1 MEFIMINFR
10 IKTHIAAVAVL
21 IVCLAVCAIMVLMEP
36 VYAASDFIIRD
47 YGIDMQV
54 NEDDTYLIT
63 ETIDVHFT
71 APSHGIYRTIPYR
84 VKLDRDGQ
92 KSEFYGRV
100 RDFQMLTD
108 QPVSKTKGDTEYFFR
123 IGSAGKYA
131 DEDTTYQF
139 SYVFDMR
146 GDHLKDADEVYYNL
160 IGTYWEAQDIEHVS
174 FQITFPEPVDMN
186 NVGMKTGSQVDV
198 PFEDDGGKTIWGET
212 DEDTLRGLTIR
223 AVLPE
228 GYFTKQAGSSN
239 LPLYVLVAII
249 AAVTLWGAMI
259 WRRYGKDPDI
269 VETVQFYPP
278 EGLSAAEVGYL
289 DNGEVKGEHVT
300 SMLLELA
307 DKGFI
312 SISEKEVRYGEKK
325 DKISM
330 NYEIRQL
337 KEYDGDSEDEKLFM
351 EGLFNKGR
359 RKMVRASTL
368 KNHFYETVQKI
379 EDNIYSRFRG
389 KLWDDKADTY
399 SWILRGL
406 GLLGMILLF
415 IVSKVANGSPFI
427 PGNGDFLIYCV
438 FDLLEIVLPIVG
450 FYGISNW
457 INKPRKNLLSF
468 IIGFVGWAALIIIGF
483 SLAVLFDTC
492 MGAQVL
498 AYLSG
503 LAMIFLL
510 YFMAAL
516 CERKSD
522 YYAGMLGKIRG
533 YKNFLKMAEKDRM
546 ETLAEQDPDYFYKNL
561 AFAFA
566 LGVTAVYAEHFASL
580 ATAPPSW
587 YAPSGTGPVG
597 AFTPSSM
604 MDSVNSMM
612 STVGSNMTSS
622 SSGSSSGGSSSGGG
636 SFSGGG
642 GAGGGGGGS
651 W

>member
-1 MEFIMINFR
+1 
-10 IKTHIAAVAVL
+10 
-21 IVCLAVCAIMVLMEP
+21 
-36 VYAASDFIIRD
+36 
-47 YGIDMQV
+47 
-54 NEDDTYLIT
+54 
-63 ETIDVHFT
+63 
-71 APSHGIYRTIPYR
+71 
-84 VKLDRDGQ
+84 
-92 KSEFYGRV
+92 
-100 RDFQMLTD
+100 
-108 QPVSKTKGDTEYFFR
+108 
-123 IGSAGKYA
+123 
-131 DEDTTYQF
+131 
-139 SYVFDMR
+139 
-146 GDHLKDADEVYYNL
+146 
-160 IGTYWEAQDIEHVS
+160 
-174 FQITFPEPVDMN
+174 
-186 NVGMKTGSQVDV
+186 
-198 PFEDDGGKTIWGET
+198 
-212 DEDTLRGLTIR
+212 
-223 AVLPE
+223 
-228 GYFTKQAGSSN
+228 
-239 LPLYVLVAII
+239 VAII
-249 AAVTLWGAMI
+249 AAVTLWGAVI
-259 WRRYGKDPDI
+259 WRIYGKDPDI

-289 DNGEVKGEHVT
+289 DSGEVKGEHVT

-337 KEYDGDSEDEKLFM
+337 KEYDGDSEDEKLFI

-368 KNHFYETVQKI
+368 KNHFYETVEKI
-379 EDNIYSRFRG
+379 EDNIYKRFRG
-389 KLWDDKADTY
+389 KLWDDKADSY

-415 IVSKVANGSPFI
+415 IVSKAANGSPFI

-457 INKPRKNLLSF
+457 INKPRKNLLSL
-468 IIGFVGWAALIIIGF
+468 IIGFIGWAALIIIGF

-492 MGAQVL
+492 MGAQIF
-498 AYLSG
+498 AYLIG

-510 YFMAAL
+510 YLMAAL

-580 ATAPPSW
+580 AAAPPSW

-597 AFTPSSM
+597 AFSPSSM